1 MNSGPRIDQLVRELR
16 PDALVQK
23 LRPDPSEGEGNIRL
37 VGLLSTS
44 PEQGRWRLYVSA
56 DLDEYVE
63 IREEDIQHSLS
74 LGEELSA
81 VGGTML
87 WVKPD
92 TMLTYSPPTARPAG
106 AEQEEPGEYLRGEIA
121 ARNLPVAGISGMLD
135 AAGQSQPGRPAI
147 ISDGVTFL
155 TCAIT
160 IAYSC

>member
-1 MNSGPRIDQLVRELR
+1 MNPSPRVDQLVRELR
-16 PDALVQK
+16 PDPLVEK
-23 LRPDPSEGEGNIRL
+23 LRPDPSAGEGTIRL

-44 PEQGRWRLYVSA
+44 PDPGRWRLYVSA

-63 IREEDIQHSLS
+63 IREEDIVHSLS

-87 WVKPD
+87 WVRPD
-92 TMLTYSPPTARPAG
+92 TMLAYSPPSARPATG
-106 AEQEEPGEYLRGEIA
+106 EEEPGEFLQGEIA
-121 ARNLPVAGISGMLD
+121 ASSLPVAGLTGLLD
-135 AAGQSQPGRPAI
+135 SASPSQPGRPAI
-147 ISDGVTFL
+147 VSDGVTFL